1 MNQNLTGTNKTTVTI
16 LRVVSVVSIGLM
28 GAGLGLF
35 LAGGQTIA
43 GAHFMG
49 FRRAF
54 SGALSLQPV
63 ALMTMGIIILLVTP
77 SIRVI
82 GALFSFLF
90 VEKDVRYALISL
102 GVLVIL
108 AASLFI
114 PGLK

>member
-1 MNQNLTGTNKTTVTI
+1 MNHNITGANRTTVAV
-16 LRVVSVVSIGLM
+16 LRIVSVISIGLM

-35 LAGGQTIA
+35 LAGDQTVT

-49 FRRAF
+49 FRQAF
-54 SGALSLQPV
+54 SGALFLQPV

-82 GALFSFLF
+82 SALFSFLF

>member
-1 MNQNLTGTNKTTVTI
+1 MNHNIIGANRTTVTI
-16 LRVVSVVSIGLM
+16 LRIVSVISIGLM
-28 GAGLGLF
+28 GAGLVLF

-49 FRRAF
+49 FRRVF
-54 SGALSLQPV
+54 SGALSFQPV
-63 ALMTMGIIILLVTP
+63 ALMTMGIMILLVTP

-114 PGLK
+114 PGVK